1 MFEITTRPPNT
12 FLFNNNT
19 NLNIVNNSPYHR
31 PEQHQVVDSDFKNF
45 RRNQSAL
52 NSINNPSKP
61 RSSSSIAVINNT
73 GLLKPMSGN
82 GGSISINTPPQSQIP
97 PNNSNLFPPP
107 SPNLNY
113 TYYNRQ
119 NLNRIQ
125 INHNGTGNLL
135 NRPAMSSNSHFSK
148 TNDLNLLTNAEL
160 DR

>member
-12 FLFNNNT
+12 FLFNNST
-19 NLNIVNNSPYHR
+19 NIVNNSPYHR
-31 PEQHQVVDSDFKNF
+31 PEQNQVDSDFKNL

-52 NSINNPSKP
+52 NSINNPLKP

-73 GLLKPMSGN
+73 GLLKPMNAN
-82 GGSISINTPPQSQIP
+82 GGSISINTPPQSQISS
-97 PNNSNLFPPP
+97 NNSNLFPPP

-135 NRPAMSSNSHFSK
+135 NRPVMSSNSHFSK

-160 DR
+160 NR